1 MGLSHLETL
10 QKIKLLIQNII
21 GVQLW
26 NLKILQK

>member
-1 MGLSHLETL
+1 MVLSRLETL

-21 GVQLW
+21 GVPLW